1 MEELEGMERV
11 YLPNSGGF
19 AKKVSWCTGKVTF
32 KEYFHKYAEKLY
44 EIKPN
49 SKTTT
54 REIYN
59 NLLGIQGEEI
69 SAWKQRVLLQTMNP
83 RQFYTMPIDVS
94 TNELI
99 GNESKPST
107 STEKSKPS
115 TSTGKSKPSTSTGK
129 SKPPTSTGKSKP
141 STLLEKSKPS
151 TSTEAGK
158 SGPTNDCKTSQK
170 QKRPTKK
177 VSKKFSHS
185 TSRKK
190 IGNLSNK
197 KGRPKGSTSKSNVAK
212 ENENVVHKEI
222 SDHKKDNEPSSELGL
237 VDVMLSLPST
247 SKGGLLKK
255 TQENSNNQDTASIS
269 SSVISDEIDKNVSVF
284 VDSNRS
290 VATAIFLTPSDTS
303 ENQSQETIVST
314 NSYDS
319 FMAPLPDAP
328 RNVNNDDQ
336 IPTSSSFPG
345 QENLPQET
353 ITSIKSCDSVAS
365 ESAAPTNA
373 DSDYEIPTC
382 SSFLGQRTISQETIP
397 SIKSCDSVV
406 SEPAAL
412 TNANNDYEI
421 PTCPSIP
428 GQEDDE
434 NISSKN
440 KGLRRSARIRVKTEQ
455 IDYNEQEEDNDK
467 SDMKQ
472 SNTENKKSNTE
483 NKKSNTQNKQSNTQ
497 NESDSNMDEQSSSD
511 ESEVDMQYKQRTTAE
526 IIHEINQ
533 RAPSQNRKNCSI
545 RGMTMVDTTQRYGKR
560 NLLPR
565 EHFLVSFRVHKPFK
579 HAPGLKNFRI
589 GKCLQEIDVL
599 NFQTLF
605 NLRQKIMCELDYQ
618 TTDGEISEWPFD
630 KKQNLAKDTYKS
642 GMFYIDN
649 TFYIDTVEGT
659 EDYSEP
665 IKKWAQENHIDVG
678 KTMAMHDRKVEDLR
692 VRFGYPYV
700 YIHQGSCEHII
711 MISQA
716 RFITEKH
723 SLHSSDYPNI
733 TKTSRSSISYCLIC
747 TKKPADRIVMGSDRM
762 PHDVN
767 LMCQDCFISY
777 HYVGTQK
784 ICRFKAYKWNQ
795 RALLFN

>member
-545 RGMTMVDTTQRYGKR
+545 RGMTMVDT
-560 NLLPR
+560 
-565 EHFLVSFRVHKPFK
+565 
-579 HAPGLKNFRI
+579 
-589 GKCLQEIDVL
+589 
-599 NFQTLF
+599 
-605 NLRQKIMCELDYQ
+605 
-618 TTDGEISEWPFD
+618 
-630 KKQNLAKDTYKS
+630 YKS